1 MASLR
6 DGIELGLFGTEPTTR
21 VRAVAA
27 MVGDTPPISVLGVAR
42 RLSPLRHTWSL
53 GPLTTEQDQLVTA
66 NLRIELCSNGQW
78 RMHGTIRDNGE
89 GAKVTLVVACRF
101 VDEDGNGLLFT
112 EQTQLNEEEDYAF
125 DREGRSLW
133 LARNWDAVVAGNC
146 RWHLHAEGDEL
157 LGEILGALGTI
168 LTAIFVGAAASE
180 CNENGSW
187 TYEDNG
193 DGSASATCHL
203 A

>member
-1 MASLR
+1 M
-6 DGIELGLFGTEPTTR
+6 
-21 VRAVAA
+21 RAVAA
-27 MVGDTPPISVLGVAR
+27 MVGETAPISVLGVAR
-42 RLSPLRHTWSL
+42 RLSPMKHTWRL

-66 NLRIELCSNGQW
+66 NLEIELCSNGQW

-101 VDEDGNGLLFT
+101 VDADGTGLLFT
-112 EQTQLNEEEDYAF
+112 ERTQLNEGEEYPF

-133 LARNWDAVVAGNC
+133 LARNWDAVIAGNC
-146 RWHLHAEGDEL
+146 RWHLHAEGDGVLE
-157 LGEILGALGTI
+157 EILAALGMI
-168 LTAIFVGAAASE
+168 LAAIFVGAAANE

-203 A
+203 S